1 MAKLNNDKHERFCQ
15 EYVKS
20 LNITQSYIKAG
31 YEEKTARTAGSKLLT
46 NLDIQERV
54 EELQKHIA
62 LRNEVQAS
70 DIAKEFMKLGYS
82 NIQDFIKE
90 DGSLKN
96 IAELPRHIAAC
107 IQTVKTKDI
116 GGGKFE
122 TEIKLFSKEKSL
134 ELLGKHIGWFEKD
147 NEQKVAKEDYS
158 KFTTEELIARAQAQ
172 KELVKK

>member
-1 MAKLNNDKHERFCQ
+1 MGKLKNDGHERFCQ

-31 YEEKTARTAGSKLLT
+31 YEENTARAAGSRLLT
-46 NLDIQERV
+46 NVNIQERV
-54 EELQKHIA
+54 AELQKHIA

-70 DIAKEFMKLGYS
+70 DIAREFMRLGYS
-82 NIQDFIKE
+82 NIQDFIKK

-122 TEIKLFSKEKSL
+122 TEIKLYSKEKSL
-134 ELLGKHIGWFEKD
+134 ESLGKHIGWFE
-147 NEQKVAKEDYS
+147 EHQKQKQAKEDLTKY
-158 KFTTEELIARAQAQ
+158 TTKELIERVKAQ
-172 KELVKK
+172 KSLVSK